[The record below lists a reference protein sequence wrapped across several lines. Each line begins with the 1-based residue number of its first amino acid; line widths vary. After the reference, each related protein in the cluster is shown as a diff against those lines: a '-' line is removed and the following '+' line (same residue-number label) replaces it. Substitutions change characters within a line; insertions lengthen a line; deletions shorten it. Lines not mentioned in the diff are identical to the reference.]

1 MIKTE
6 DLQFGVGDF
15 CLNAPDVHILKGEYF
30 VLLGPPG
37 SGKSV
42 FLEC

>member
-1 MIKTE
+1 MLVIEGLEATAGAFRLRGI
-6 DLQFGVGDF
+6 DLTVPHSSY
-15 CLNAPDVHILKGEYF
+15 A

-42 FLEC
+42 RQ